1 MGWLNNMNDVVLDDA
16 AFEKAIA
23 DFSDLAVQL
32 QSLRDDIVDLL
43 DVLKKGFDTPAGRK
57 FIRSCDYRIW
67 NIEYHNSVLSGIKP
81 RRQERKCSLIER
93 SYFYVY
99 NSYKCNC
106 RKCESKR

>member
-43 DVLKKGFDTPAGRK
+43 DVLKKGLIRQPAENSFVPVK
-57 FIRSCDYRIW
+57 TICCSHLTNRSW
-67 NIEYHNSVLSGIKP
+67 
-81 RRQERKCSLIER
+81 SLTIFLQR
-93 SYFYVY
+93 
-99 NSYKCNC
+99 
-106 RKCESKR
+106 